1 MYLLQVQAKS
11 LIDIVVKAASAMGFE
26 VEGYIDAGNKL
37 VSAGLLSNEE
47 FSRYRS
53 VVRFRNNCGSS
64 IWNYYGIIDVNIIR
78 RIISNREYREV
89 AKLGVKVVEELRR
102 RGIDC

>member
-1 MYLLQVQAKS
+1 MGSVERLLKLLFYYISLLDNLSIDDLNDVYKYLSAVYLLQVQAQS

-37 VSAGLLSNEE
+37 MNVGLLSNEE

-53 VVRFRNNCGSS
+53 VVRFRNN
-64 IWNYYGIIDVNIIR
+64 
-78 RIISNREYREV
+78 
-89 AKLGVKVVEELRR
+89 
-102 RGIDC
+102 

>member
-1 MYLLQVQAKS
+1 MGSVERLLKPLFYYTSLLDNLSIDDLNDVYKYLSAVYLLQVQAKS

-37 VSAGLLSNEE
+37 MSVGLLSNEE

-53 VVRFRNNCGSS
+53 VVRFRNN
-64 IWNYYGIIDVNIIR
+64 
-78 RIISNREYREV
+78 
-89 AKLGVKVVEELRR
+89 
-102 RGIDC
+102 